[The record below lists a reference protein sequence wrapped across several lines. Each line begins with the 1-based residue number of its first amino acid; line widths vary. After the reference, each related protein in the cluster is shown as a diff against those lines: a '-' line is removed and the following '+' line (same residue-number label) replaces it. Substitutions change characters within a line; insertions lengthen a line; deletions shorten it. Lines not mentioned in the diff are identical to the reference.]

1 VNRRGLKVADRTAV
15 QLASELLSGRAM
27 ILEEVPL
34 FDRALDAIVDRLR
47 NAQPAP
53 QPGA

>member
-1 VNRRGLKVADRTAV
+1 
-15 QLASELLSGRAM
+15 M

-47 NAQPAP
+47 KTQPT
-53 QPGA
+53 QPSAT

>member
-1 VNRRGLKVADRTAV
+1 
-15 QLASELLSGRAM
+15 M

-47 NAQPAP
+47 NAHAEQPP
-53 QPGA
+53 QQSQQQPQQPEG